1 MANPQTEKG
10 HVRIANDLFDALC
23 RTPMRD
29 EARRVLLAII
39 RLTYGYNKKGDAI
52 SLSQIAE
59 AAGILSRHVA
69 RSLIYLKS
77 RNIIHRD
84 KNSYT
89 QLNKDYDTWSSQSP
103 TRDSPTGDVPNEGL
117 ASPQPGADTS
127 PQPGGYHIQKT
138 FTKDSGRPV
147 DTFLTNQT
155 NPDPE
160 REKQVAELCFKAA
173 GLSSDSEGW
182 YDVLGRLQIL
192 GMVPRLGGD
201 VAIFKEGRW
210 RVKGGQGWVDWAD
223 AIKGNLRFV
232 KGNAGGGFMN
242 PKRATVDAPG
252 QD

>member
-10 HVRIANDLFDALC
+10 HVRIANDLFEALC

-52 SLSQIAE
+52 SLSQLAE
-59 AAGILSRHVA
+59 ASGILSQHAA
-69 RSLIYLKS
+69 RSVAHLKR
-77 RNIIHRD
+77 RNIIQRD

-89 QLNKDYDTWSSQSP
+89 QLNKDYDTWLEL
-103 TRDSPTGDVPNEGL
+103 VPNQVLPG
-117 ASPQPGADTS
+117 SVVPKRVTTSTQPGTETS
-127 PQPGGYHIQKT
+127 TQPGTDHIQKT
-138 FTKDSGRPV
+138 FTKDSGLPV
-147 DTFLTNQT
+147 DTFSPTRP
-155 NPDPE
+155 NPDPGK
-160 REKQVAELCFKAA
+160 EKQIADLCFKAA
-173 GLSSDSEGW
+173 GLTADSEQW
-182 YDVLGRLQIL
+182 YDLLGRLQML

-223 AIKGNLRFV
+223 AIKGKLRFV
-232 KGNAGGGFMN
+232 KGNAGVAFKARGV
-242 PKRATVDAPG
+242 AVDDGG